1 MAIKNIVRGQKVSAE
16 KVAKAKE
23 LRRNMTYAEKIL
35 WHQLRTNKLGWHF
48 RRQQIIHGFIVD
60 FYCHQKSLIIEIDG
74 KIHQHQIEDDLQR
87 KNALKEYGFKII
99 RFQNHEVERNLPQ
112 VLGKIRQF
120 CEEN

>member
-1 MAIKNIVRGQKVSAE
+1 MPKRNIVRGQSVSAE

-23 LRRNMTYAEKIL
+23 LRRNMTNAEKIL
-35 WHQLRTNKLGWHF
+35 WQQVRASKLGWHF

-60 FYCHQKSLIIEIDG
+60 FYCHQKSLIIEVDG
-74 KIHQHQIEDDLQR
+74 EIHQHQIEEDRQR
-87 KNALKEYGFKII
+87 ENALKEYGFKII

-112 VLGKIRQF
+112 VLAKIRQS